1 MTPAFLS
8 GQNKNH
14 NYQKPY
20 LTERIPV
27 GPNQKERLMAF
38 KRINEL
44 FPLQKLL
51 YLLLAIAIGV
61 QLIVISF
68 NHYTGFYVLDGFGHF
83 LWRFARGVALS
94 LLAGFIMA
102 IPGLLIIRFLNQ
114 TFPWKER
121 APQRLL
127 VQLGLTILVALAVS
141 TLTTLALHTLRP
153 YESPLPT
160 VLVYNALIFSV
171 VNIILTA
178 ILEGMLFFSK
188 GDAAEQ
194 KAKALEK
201 ELSQIRF
208 EVLKSQINP
217 HFMFNSLNV
226 LSGLIDKDVNK
237 AQQFIDEFSLIYRY
251 VLETI
256 EKPVVTLN
264 DELQFVRSYVFLQQ
278 MRYGEALEVE
288 VNLPAHLLSS
298 LLPPLSLQ
306 VVFENAIKHNVVSP
320 SSPLRIEVFAE
331 DEWLVVKNN
340 IQPKVSS
347 GASTRL
353 GQDNMVKRYKMVC
366 SRTPQFMVDMH
377 HYTARLPLIETIQDE
392 SDHH

>member
-1 MTPAFLS
+1 
-8 GQNKNH
+8 
-14 NYQKPY
+14 
-20 LTERIPV
+20 
-27 GPNQKERLMAF
+27 MALR
-38 KRINEL
+38 RINEL
-44 FPLQKLL
+44 FPLRKLL

-68 NHYTGFYVLDGFGHF
+68 NHYTGFYVLEGLNHF
-83 LWRFARGVALS
+83 LWRFARGVILS
-94 LLAGFIMA
+94 LAAGFIMA
-102 IPGLLIIRFLNQ
+102 IPALLVMRFLNHS
-114 TFPWKER
+114 FPWKER
-121 APQRLL
+121 APQRILL
-127 VQLGLTILVALAVS
+127 QLGLTVLVALAVS
-141 TLTTLALHTLRP
+141 TLTTLALHSLRP
-153 YESPLPT
+153 YKEPLDK
-160 VLVYNALIFSV
+160 VLAYNALIFSV
-171 VNIILTA
+171 ANIILAA
-178 ILEGMLFFSK
+178 ILEGMLFFSR

-288 VNLPAHLLSS
+288 VNLPA
-298 LLPPLSLQ
+298 
-306 VVFENAIKHNVVSP
+306 
-320 SSPLRIEVFAE
+320 
-331 DEWLVVKNN
+331 
-340 IQPKVSS
+340 
-347 GASTRL
+347 
-353 GQDNMVKRYKMVC
+353 
-366 SRTPQFMVDMH
+366 
-377 HYTARLPLIETIQDE
+377 
-392 SDHH
+392 